1 MDNKDCICAICTGEK
16 SDKDIFRL
24 IEYYKKVVCEVCLQ
38 TVVAPASPKLFI
50 NYVNNGKILYE
61 DLKKEQD
68 YIESLDVVDSYFEDN
83 DVGYAV
89 DPDGSIIKAKGVS
102 GKTGSFSGR
111 GFYGTC
117 PVMISIDGNQS
128 QSIFDLKQDGQFME
142 VELWGGSGR
151 V

>member
-1 MDNKDCICAICTGEK
+1 MENKDCICAICTGGK

-50 NYVNNGKILYE
+50 NYVNKGKILYE

-89 DPDGSIIKAKGVS
+89 KPDGSIIKAKGVS
-102 GKTGSFSGR
+102 GKEIEETTPKTLFN
-111 GFYGTC
+111 Y
-117 PVMISIDGNQS
+117 
-128 QSIFDLKQDGQFME
+128 LE
-142 VELWGGSGR
+142 
-151 V
+151 

>member
-1 MDNKDCICAICTGEK
+1 MDNKDCICAICTGGK

-102 GKTGSFSGR
+102 GKEIEETTHESAINDYFQCLTECDDNASMCR
-111 GFYGTC
+111 RIC
-117 PVMISIDGNQS
+117 
-128 QSIFDLKQDGQFME
+128 KE
-142 VELWGGSGR
+142 VLA
-151 V
+151 